1 MLRDRRATKPW
12 ARPLPLRRRNYRP
25 WRLLPPKHQF
35 ADSRTPMVGNF
46 TPAHRLAAGQSVMRI
61 RSGFGAKAEEARA
74 NNASI
79 ARTYDEIVDFIDS
92 QAWGL

>member
-1 MLRDRRATKPW
+1 
-12 ARPLPLRRRNYRP
+12 
-25 WRLLPPKHQF
+25 
-35 ADSRTPMVGNF
+35 
-46 TPAHRLAAGQSVMRI
+46 MRI
-61 RSGFGAKAEEARA
+61 RSGFVAKAEEARA